1 MRLAITIAG
10 IALLT
15 AAIWQTIDDRSSP
28 LECSPWPRWLLRL
41 SETGFD

>member
-15 AAIWQTIDDRSSP
+15 AAIWETIDDR
-28 LECSPWPRWLLRL
+28 LVAAGVLAVAALAFAFIRNRL
-41 SETGFD
+41 